1 VLEKMTNPTSAS
13 QRMASSLAFLK
24 IPFRRLEN
32 VTCRLVE
39 LSIRRITILP
49 RPIVKLRPVDLA
61 RAHTGAGTLTDS
73 NREGK
78 REMGTPASRS
88 PAWKENGYELLE
100 AREEDDGI
108 REESLAGGFASRHSF
123 SCFPFLYLARKSRI
137 QICLPIGLGSPDG
150 LIYSKC

>member
-1 VLEKMTNPTSAS
+1 MTNPTSAS

-49 RPIVKLRPVDLA
+49 RPIVKLRPVSH
-61 RAHTGAGTLTDS
+61 AHTAQADFTDS

-88 PAWKENGYELLE
+88 PAWKEKGYELLE

-123 SCFPFLYLARKSRI
+123 SCFPFLYLARKSRR